1 VVFDF
6 NSRILGGRMF
16 SDGGEH
22 VNDETSIRFDPFP
35 APKRPL
41 TVSIREALRAWK
53 RQRWLRQRRASIT
66 TPFD

>member
-1 VVFDF
+1 
-6 NSRILGGRMF
+6 MF